1 MQRIQQLFSFN
12 SQEPLIFTQLDFW
25 LFFILVMVI
34 FSAIHK
40 HFLVRSIFLTVI
52 SLFFYFKTSG
62 LFVLLLGLT
71 LVVNFAFGIRVQEA
85 EKDRSKKLYIAAS
98 VIFNLLLLGYFKY
111 AYFFTDSFNQL
122 FHTNYQIV
130 NQFALWGNGFFG
142 GGIVLDGKGIVSF
155 FRLREC

>member
-1 MQRIQQLFSFN
+1 MDRIYQLFSFN
-12 SQEPLIFTQLDFW
+12 VEEPLIFTQLDFW

-71 LVVNFAFGIRVQEA
+71 LVVNFAFGVRVQKA
-85 EKDRSKKLYIAAS
+85 EKDRTKKWFIAATL
-98 VIFNLLLLGYFKY
+98 INNKLLQG
-111 AYFFTDSFNQL
+111 
-122 FHTNYQIV
+122 
-130 NQFALWGNGFFG
+130 
-142 GGIVLDGKGIVSF
+142 
-155 FRLREC
+155 

>member
-1 MQRIQQLFSFN
+1 MEKIYNLFSFN
-12 SQEPLIFTQLDFW
+12 VEEPLIFTQLDFW
-25 LFFILVMVI
+25 LFFILVMVV

-71 LVVNFAFGIRVQEA
+71 LVVNYLFGSLVGKTD
-85 EKDRSKKLYIAAS
+85 KDRSKKWLIAGS

-111 AYFFTDSFNQL
+111 AYFFTDSFN
-122 FHTNYQIV
+122 FN
-130 NQFALWGNGFFG
+130 F
-142 GGIVLDGKGIVSF
+142 
-155 FRLREC
+155 